1 MKKQEL
7 AAMIDQTLL
16 SQTATAQDV
25 EKFCREA
32 VTYEFA
38 SVCIN
43 PVYVPLAY
51 SILKGTKTKVCTVID
66 FPLGAGGTDLKKKD
80 AVDDKKLYEM
90 YYEYE
95 EKVCE
100 IVFNT
105 SMAGYQEILSDP
117 SYTYQAVVMTYPLIG
132 NYGMAADDYETAV
145 PSIGALIVHEVNDD
159 PSNFRCEKTL
169 DAVMK
174 KFSIPG
180 IYGPDTRKLTRF
192 IRDNGSCKV
201 LLTKADKD
209 HEECMKILR
218 KTDIPK
224 DAVSRVSSKEI
235 SISCIR

>member
-80 AVDDKKLYEM
+80 AVDAVKNGADEVDLVVDLGLVKAHKWEELTAQFTEVTEALREQEKVSGKKIIEKVILETCFLTDDEITQASVCM
-90 YYEYE
+90 KNAGCDFVKTSTGFAIVKGADGKLGPNGATVHAVELMRKAVGPQMGVKASGGIHSYE
-95 EKVCE
+95 EAVAL
-100 IVFNT
+100 IQ
-105 SMAGYQEILSDP
+105 AGA
-117 SYTYQAVVMTYPLIG
+117 TR
-132 NYGMAADDYETAV
+132 
-145 PSIGALIVHEVNDD
+145 IGASAGVKII
-159 PSNFRCEKTL
+159 L
-169 DAVMK
+169 DA
-174 KFSIPG
+174 
-180 IYGPDTRKLTRF
+180 
-192 IRDNGSCKV
+192 
-201 LLTKADKD
+201 
-209 HEECMKILR
+209 E
-218 KTDIPK
+218 
-224 DAVSRVSSKEI
+224 
-235 SISCIR
+235 